1 MRTIAVAHHK
11 GGTAKTTTTVNLAAA
26 LAEAGNRVL
35 VIDMDP
41 QGSASAWLGVRDP
54 EYSVIDAIR
63 DGKDLA
69 HLVYETTAP
78 GVQLVPASPE
88 LIVGAPDEE
97 TDTALGFIKAME
109 RLAPVWDFVL
119 VDCPPSL
126 GYLGV
131 APLAACDEVL
141 VPVEAHVLAMAGLS
155 SLMETIGRVGGRLNP
170 RLKITGV
177 LACRV
182 DKTSHSRMVVERL
195 GRRYPRSF
203 LRTQIRE
210 NVRLAEAPSFRE
222 PITTYAPQSS
232 GAEDYRALAAEI
244 AAPAAA
250 RVAPAG
256 ATVKVTVKVPAA
268 EAGPSVWSRIA
279 GTRIRG
285 RTLAQTV
292 SWLLPL
298 GVLAIAALVRLWQL
312 DAIGFNTDEAVYS
325 GQAAALAND
334 PDLTPFFPIFRAHPL
349 LFQFVLAD
357 VFTLTGV
364 SALNARIVSA
374 AAGVLTV
381 YVVYRIGRLLYDRP
395 VGLIAALLLA
405 LMPYH
410 VIVTRQVLLD
420 GPMTLFATLA
430 LYTVAKYAITGERT
444 WLYATGAAMGL
455 TFLSKE
461 TSVILLGAIF
471 AFFALAPAIK
481 VRIRDLAFSTV
492 VFVCVVAAFPLA
504 LVLAGGGGGT
514 TAQQYLIWQLF
525 RRPNHD
531 ESFYLQTVPTV
542 VGPLIIVA
550 AILGLWTFRRRID
563 WRERL
568 LLAWIVVVVIFFE
581 LWPVK
586 GFQYLLPAAPPLA
599 VLAARGVVG
608 VSRWHLPTWIGDVR
622 GGFARRISRYGPGVR
637 AMLAWNSLGERL
649 QVPTV
654 RFSPTARLFVLT
666 TLVGVAMFAATWPR
680 IQPANPSQMLAGA
693 GGVPGGRE
701 AGTWV
706 RDNTPVGAQLMTIGP
721 SMANIIQFYGN
732 RKAYGLSVSPNPLK
746 RNPSY
751 DALSNPDLQVRSNQ
765 LQYVVWD
772 AYSAARSGYFEAKLM
787 DYVKRYHGRVV
798 HTETLPNP
806 NGGPDPAAVIV
817 YEVRG

>member
-1 MRTIAVAHHK
+1 MRTIAVSHHK

-26 LAEAGNRVL
+26 LAEAGHRVL

-41 QGSASAWLGVRDP
+41 QGSATAWLGVRDP
-54 EYSVIDAIR
+54 EHSVIDAIR
-63 DGKDLA
+63 DGTDLA

-88 LIVGAPDEE
+88 LIVAGSDEE
-97 TDTALGFIKAME
+97 TDTALGFMKAME

-141 VPVEAHVLAMAGLS
+141 VPVEAHVLAVAGLS
-155 SLMETIGRVGGRLNP
+155 SLMETIGRVSGRLNP

-182 DKTSHSRMVVERL
+182 DNTSHSRMVVERL
-195 GRRYPRSF
+195 RRRFPRSF
-203 LRTQIRE
+203 MQTQIRE
-210 NVRLAEAPSFRE
+210 SVRLAEAPAFRE
-222 PITTYAPQSS
+222 PITTFAPESR

-244 AAPAAA
+244 AAPVAV
-250 RVAPAG
+250 RVAPTG
-256 ATVKVTVKVPAA
+256 ATVKVTVPAA
-268 EAGPSVWSRIA
+268 EPGPSAWSRFA
-279 GTRIRG
+279 GMRIGG
-285 RTLAQTV
+285 RTWSQTL
-292 SWLLPL
+292 SLLLPL
-298 GVLAIAALVRLWQL
+298 AVLAIAAFVRLWQL
-312 DAIGFNTDEAVYS
+312 DAVGFNTDEAVYS

-334 PDLTPFFPIFRAHPL
+334 PNLTPFFPIFRAHPL
-349 LFQFVLAD
+349 LFQFALAD
-357 VFTLTGV
+357 VFSLTGV

-374 AAGVLTV
+374 LAGVLTV
-381 YVVYRIGRLLYDRP
+381 YVVYRLGRLLYDRP

-444 WLYATGAAMGL
+444 WLYAAGAAMGL

-471 AFFALAPAIK
+471 AFFALSPAIK
-481 VRIRDLAFSTV
+481 VRIRDLALATV

-504 LVLAGGGGGT
+504 LLLAGSGGGS

-531 ESFYLQTVPTV
+531 EAFYLQTVPTAV
-542 VGPLIIVA
+542 VPLLIVA
-550 AILGLWTFRRRID
+550 AILGLLLFRRRID

-568 LLAWIVVVVIFFE
+568 LVAWIVVIVIFFE

-599 VLAARGVVG
+599 ILAARGIVG
-608 VSRWHLPTWIGDVR
+608 LSRLHLPFWIEDVR
-622 GGFARRISRYGPGVR
+622 GGIARRITRAGP
-637 AMLAWNSLGERL
+637 GERL
-649 QVPTV
+649 PERLQAPSV
-654 RFSPTARLFVLT
+654 RVSPVARLLILT
-666 TLVGVAMFAATWPR
+666 ALVGVTMFAATWPQ

-701 AGTWV
+701 AGTWI
-706 RDNTPVGAQLMTIGP
+706 RDNTPVGARLMTIGP

-751 DALSNPDLQVRSNQ
+751 DALTNPDLQVRSNQ

-772 AYSAARSGYFEAKLM
+772 SYSAARSGYFEAKLM

-798 HTETLPNP
+798 HTETLPDP
-806 NGGPDPAAVIV
+806 AGGPEKAVIIV

>member
-1 MRTIAVAHHK
+1 MRRIAIAHHK

-26 LAEAGNRVL
+26 LAEAGHRVL

-88 LIVGAPDEE
+88 LIVSAPDQE

-109 RLAPVWDFVL
+109 RLAPLWDFVL
-119 VDCPPSL
+119 VDCQPSL
-126 GYLGV
+126 DYLGV
-131 APLAACDEVL
+131 APLAVCDEVL
-141 VPVEAHVLAMAGLS
+141 VPVEAHALAVAGLS
-155 SLMETIGRVGGRLNP
+155 SLMETIGRVSSRLNP

-182 DKTSHSRMVVERL
+182 DKTAHSRLVVERL
-195 GRRYPRSF
+195 ARRFPRTF

-222 PITTYAPQSS
+222 PITTYAPQST

-244 AAPAAA
+244 AAPVPA
-250 RVAPAG
+250 RIAPAG
-256 ATVKVTVKVPAA
+256 ASVKVTVKAPVA
-268 EAGPSVWSRIA
+268 EPGPSLWSRFA
-279 GTRIRG
+279 GTTIRG
-285 RTLAQTV
+285 RTWAQTI

-298 GVLAIAALVRLWQL
+298 AVLAIAAFVRLWQL
-312 DAIGFNTDEAVYS
+312 DAVGFNTDEAVYS

-334 PDLTPFFPIFRAHPL
+334 PTLTPFFPIFRAHPL
-349 LFQFVLAD
+349 LFQFALAD
-357 VFTLTGV
+357 VFSLTGV

-374 AAGVLTV
+374 VAGILTV
-381 YVVYRIGRLLYDRP
+381 YVVYRLGRLLYDRP
-395 VGLIAALLLA
+395 VGLIAALFLA

-430 LYTVAKYAITGERT
+430 LYTVAKYSITGERT
-444 WLYATGAAMGL
+444 WLYATGAALGL

-481 VRIRDLAFSTV
+481 VQIRDLALSTV
-492 VFVCVVAAFPLA
+492 VFIGVVAAFPLA
-504 LVLAGGGGGT
+504 LLLAGAGGSS

-531 ESFYLQTVPTV
+531 ESFYLQTVPTA
-542 VGPLIIVA
+542 VGPILIIA
-550 AILGLWTFRRRID
+550 AILGLWLFRRRID
-563 WRERL
+563 WREQL
-568 LLAWIVVVVIFFE
+568 LLSWIVVVVIFFE

-608 VSRWHLPTWIGDVR
+608 VARLHTLPRSIEDFR
-622 GGFARRISRYGPGVR
+622 GGIARPG
-637 AMLAWNSLGERL
+637 
-649 QVPTV
+649 
-654 RFSPTARLFVLT
+654 SPVTAR
-666 TLVGVAMFAATWPR
+666 AR
-680 IQPANPSQMLAGA
+680 
-693 GGVPGGRE
+693 GRCSRS
-701 AGTWV
+701 TV
-706 RDNTPVGAQLMTIGP
+706 
-721 SMANIIQFYGN
+721 
-732 RKAYGLSVSPNPLK
+732 SVSTSMFLG
-746 RNPSY
+746 S
-751 DALSNPDLQVRSNQ
+751 
-765 LQYVVWD
+765 
-772 AYSAARSGYFEAKLM
+772 
-787 DYVKRYHGRVV
+787 
-798 HTETLPNP
+798 T
-806 NGGPDPAAVIV
+806 
-817 YEVRG
+817 

>member
-26 LAEAGNRVL
+26 LAEAGHRVL

-54 EYSVIDAIR
+54 EYTVIDAIR

-88 LIVGAPDEE
+88 LIVGGTDEE
-97 TDTALGFIKAME
+97 TNTALGFIKAME
-109 RLAPVWDFVL
+109 RLAPLWDFVL

-141 VPVEAHVLAMAGLS
+141 IPVEAHVLAVAGLS
-155 SLMETIGRVGGRLNP
+155 SLMETIGRVSGRLNP

-182 DKTSHSRMVVERL
+182 DNTSHSRMVVERL
-195 GRRYPRSF
+195 GRRFPRSF
-203 LRTQIRE
+203 MQTQIRE
-210 NVRLAEAPSFRE
+210 SVRLAEAPSFRE
-222 PITTYAPQSS
+222 PITTFAPESR

-244 AAPAAA
+244 AAPVAV

-256 ATVKVTVKVPAA
+256 ATVKVTVPAA
-268 EAGPSVWSRIA
+268 EPGPSAWSRFA
-279 GTRIRG
+279 GMKIRG
-285 RTLAQTV
+285 RTWAQTLSLV
-292 SWLLPL
+292 LPL
-298 GVLAIAALVRLWQL
+298 GVLAIAAFVRLWQL
-312 DAIGFNTDEAVYS
+312 DAVGFNTDEAVYS

-334 PDLTPFFPIFRAHPL
+334 PNLTPFFPIFRAHPL
-349 LFQFVLAD
+349 LFQFALAD
-357 VFTLTGV
+357 VFSLTGV

-381 YVVYRIGRLLYDRP
+381 YVVYRLGRLLYDRP

-471 AFFALAPAIK
+471 AFFALSPADQGADPRPGTLDRRVRVRRRGIPARAAP
-481 VRIRDLAFSTV
+481 
-492 VFVCVVAAFPLA
+492 
-504 LVLAGGGGGT
+504 GGKRGRFDG
-514 TAQQYLIWQLF
+514 
-525 RRPNHD
+525 
-531 ESFYLQTVPTV
+531 
-542 VGPLIIVA
+542 A
-550 AILGLWTFRRRID
+550 AIPH
-563 WRERL
+563 
-568 LLAWIVVVVIFFE
+568 LAA
-581 LWPVK
+581 
-586 GFQYLLPAAPPLA
+586 LPATEPR
-599 VLAARGVVG
+599 RGV
-608 VSRWHLPTWIGDVR
+608 LPADGPHCRRSARHR
-622 GGFARRISRYGPGVR
+622 GGDPR
-637 AMLAWNSLGERL
+637 A
-649 QVPTV
+649 
-654 RFSPTARLFVLT
+654 
-666 TLVGVAMFAATWPR
+666 VAL
-680 IQPANPSQMLAGA
+680 PAKDRLAGA
-693 GGVPGGRE
+693 AAPRVDRRDRHLLRAMAGQGLPVPPSRGASPRHPCR
-701 AGTWV
+701 A
-706 RDNTPVGAQLMTIGP
+706 RDRRPLAI
-721 SMANIIQFYGN
+721 A
-732 RKAYGLSVSPNPLK
+732 SP
-746 RNPSY
+746 
-751 DALSNPDLQVRSNQ
+751 ALDRRRPRRHRSEDHPR
-765 LQYVVWD
+765 W
-772 AYSAARSGYFEAKLM
+772 SG
-787 DYVKRYHGRVV
+787 
-798 HTETLPNP
+798 
-806 NGGPDPAAVIV
+806 
-817 YEVRG
+817 